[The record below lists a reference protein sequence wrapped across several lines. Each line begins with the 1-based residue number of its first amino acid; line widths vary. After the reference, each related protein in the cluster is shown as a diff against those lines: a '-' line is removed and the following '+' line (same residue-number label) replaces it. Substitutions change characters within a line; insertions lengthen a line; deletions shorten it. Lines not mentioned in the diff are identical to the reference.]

1 MRKLKVLVVGQTP
14 PPYGGQAI
22 MIQKVLEGHYD
33 MVDLYHVRMAFS
45 HTMSEMGKFKFYKLH
60 EQIKVVIKILRL
72 SFQYRFDALLYPPA
86 ASNRWSLIRDI
97 TTLIAI
103 RWMFPKVV
111 FMFHAGGLSMVYNSA
126 SLWLKS
132 LMKLAY
138 FRPDIAVHV
147 SHLLTDDGRTIHARK
162 ILVVHNTTEDVYP
175 LYSAH
180 RSMNEVPVI
189 LFVGALFASK
199 GIFDLLDSCNILRS
213 RGIDFQLKVMGEGDQ
228 EMSIRDY
235 ISRNRLEDNVTLL
248 GAKTNEEK
256 WKEFARADIFCL
268 PTYFE
273 AETFGLVVLEAMMF
287 SLPIVATRWRGLP
300 ELVRDGE
307 NGFLVPI
314 RSPHLL
320 AEKLQLLIEN
330 PILRVKMGKHGR
342 DLFLGHFTPEH
353 FYKKMNDLFLL
364 LQEVSE

>member
-72 SFQYRFDALLYPPA
+72 SFQHRFDVLFYPPA
-86 ASNRWSLIRDI
+86 ANNRWSLTRDI

-111 FMFHAGGLSMVYNSA
+111 FMFQAGGLSTIYNHSP
-126 SLWLKS
+126 LWLKF

-189 LFVGALFASK
+189 LFVGALFTSK
-199 GIFDLLDSCNILRS
+199 GIFDLLDACSILKS

-228 EMSIRDY
+228 EMAIRDY
-235 ISRNRLEDNVTLL
+235 ISQNRLKDNVTLL
-248 GAKTNEEK
+248 GVKTNGEK
-256 WKEFARADIFCL
+256 WEEFARADIFCF

-273 AETFGLVVLEAMMF
+273 AETFGIVVLEAMMF
-287 SLPIVATRWRGLP
+287 SLPVVATRWRGLP

-314 RSPHLL
+314 KHPHLL
-320 AEKLQLLIEN
+320 ADKLQLLIEN
-330 PILRVKMGKHGR
+330 PILRTEMGKYGR
-342 DLFLGHFTPEH
+342 KLFLSNFAIDK
-353 FYKKMNDLFLL
+353 FYKKMGEMWDLLR
-364 LQEVSE
+364 